1 MATSEVNLAD
11 RSGSLVESHKGYDP
25 RIVFFYFLIA
35 ALLITLVC
43 GLSYQQLIKTGL
55 HTEKERQQNERRV
68 IVPGPRGNI
77 YDRDGRVLVTNR
89 PVFSVVLYVDEL
101 RAELRKEQIRIRK
114 NYRELDDKDVPSRGE
129 LEQIA
134 RVSVTQRYLDQVNTI
149 LDRDPNTPEAKVDAR
164 KVKRHFQSSLL
175 LPYTLLDDLS
185 GADYAKLL
193 EKLPINSPLQ
203 IYASSRRYYP
213 YASSAA
219 HTLGAVRMNDD
230 TDAEDFPG
238 DDLHTLT
245 MKGAV
250 GLTGLEKQYDDVLQ
264 GTPGGSIFRVD
275 PSGFRINPPIE
286 QRTPR
291 QGKNLTTSLD
301 IDLQKVAEDGIGDQT
316 GAAVAIDVATGEVL
330 VMASKPDYDL
340 NQFSPHATKEVVEQL
355 NTTGGWNNLALTGL
369 YPPGSTFKTV
379 VSVAGLRSGKLDP
392 NDTSVDCEG
401 YIKLG
406 NRRLGCDNGLGHHGR
421 VKLPQAI
428 AESCD
433 IYFWMHGVHDIG
445 PNVIAAEARRF
456 HLDRPTGVDLPGE
469 TKGMIIPDP
478 AWLRKKRDE
487 SWTDGH
493 TANMSIGQGDVL
505 VTPLEMA
512 CYAASLARGETFTKP
527 TLIHDPQRAPQHTEP
542 IGLTPA
548 QRALIVQGMVG
559 CTEDGGTASTLS
571 TIGLYRVG
579 VPVAGKTGTAQKKV
593 FQDGKLG
600 NINFAWFI
608 CFAPANNPEIAMAV
622 MVEGEN
628 IGENFAGGMYA
639 APVAALV
646 LKKYFEKK
654 THPAGPALSPFKTGV
669 AAVP

>member
-25 RIVFFYFLIA
+25 RIVFFHFLIA

-134 RVSVTQRYLDQVNTI
+134 RVSVTQRYLDQVNKI
-149 LDRDPNTPEAKVDAR
+149 LGRDPNAPEAKVDAR

-203 IYASSRRYYP
+203 IYAASRRYYP
-213 YASSAA
+213 YGSSAA

-275 PSGFRINPPIE
+275 PSGFRINPPLE

-291 QGKNLTTSLD
+291 QGKNLTSSLD

-316 GAAVAIDVATGEVL
+316 GAAVAVDVATGEVL

-340 NQFSPHATKEVVEQL
+340 NQFSPHATKELVEQL

-421 VKLPQAI
+421 VNLPQAI

-433 IYFWMHGVHDIG
+433 IYYWMHGLAIG
-445 PNVIAAEARRF
+445 PNLIAAEARRF
-456 HLDRPTGVDLPGE
+456 HLDRPTGIDLPGE

-487 SWTDGH
+487 PWTDGH

-527 TLIHDPQRAPQHTEP
+527 TLIHDPQRAPQHTEA

-593 FQDGKLG
+593 LKDGKLG

-608 CFAPANNPEIAMAV
+608 CFAPANKPEIAMAI

-654 THPAGPALSPFKTGV
+654 THAGPALSPFKTGV
-669 AAVP
+669 AAAP